1 MDFAEPNLPS
11 VTVHELDPQLAKL
24 LLAWAASPAPTE
36 PLLPQLPTASLGHT
50 QATVLAQQFDQDIL
64 GDMGS
69 AWSNF
74 IESGQVWA
82 LLIGIV
88 LGYLMRGMTTY

>member
-11 VTVHELDPQLAKL
+11 VTAYELDPQLVRL
-24 LLAWAASPAPTE
+24 LLTWATPLPAAP
-36 PLLPQLPTASLGHT
+36 PQAHLPAASLGHT

-74 IESGQVWA
+74 VGSGQIWA